1 MRSLLLLIVC
11 ALVLGHGANGDELES
26 AVSAGDVLE
35 PGQLEFTSQML
46 PDLPEPG
53 QITMTTSN
61 HSVTISNSGPLE
73 PSTRPHF
80 SGNPQAPDHQVSHSS
95 GPPEPSTK
103 PVFTG
108 NPSNPPE
115 PSTRPHFSSENTR
128 PLQPNP
134 PEPSTRPHFSSNAQ
148 GPMEPST
155 RPHFS
160 QPIPVNTPRPRI
172 RRPLTS
178 SYYSGE
184 RPPNS
189 GNPRAQYQES
199 KSEGQARFYDKI

>member
-11 ALVLGHGANGDELES
+11 AVVLCPRGNADELES
-26 AVSAGDVLE
+26 AVGDVLE
-35 PGQLEFTSQML
+35 PGNLEFTSQML
-46 PDLPEPG
+46 PDVPEPG
-53 QITMTTSN
+53 QTTMTTSN
-61 HSVTISNSGPLE
+61 HSTSNSGPPE

-80 SGNPQAPDHQVSHSS
+80 TGNPQAPDHQVGHHSS

-103 PVFTG
+103 PVFTV

-115 PSTRPHFSSENTR
+115 PSTRPHFSTDNTR
-128 PLQPNP
+128 PLQSNP
-134 PEPSTRPHFSSNAQ
+134 PEPSSRPHFSSSAQ

-160 QPIPVNTPRPRI
+160 QQVPVITPRPRI

-178 SYYSGE
+178 SYYNAE
-184 RPPNS
+184 RSPNS
-189 GNPRAQYQES
+189 GSPRAHYQES
-199 KSEGQARFYDKI
+199 MSKSARFLLTN